1 VTGPA
6 GGGEVRAV
14 SLSDLSPKVRRRAL
28 ALASFR
34 VLLTWVVVTGAY
46 FVLPLGHESTRQV
59 VVRLVLDIG
68 LMVAFIWWQS
78 TRILHAAY
86 PELRAIEALGSI
98 VILFLVLFAALYLAM
113 SNSDASTFSEPL
125 NHTRALYFTTTV
137 FASVGFGDITAETNG
152 SQALVS
158 TQMILDLVIFGAVVR
173 LLVTA
178 VRTGLHRS
186 GRTTQEP

>member
-28 ALASFR
+28 ALASLR

-59 VVRLVLDIG
+59 VVRLVLDVGI
-68 LMVAFIWWQS
+68 MVAFIWWQS

-113 SNSDASTFSEPL
+113 SNGDASTFSEPL

-158 TQMILDLVIFGAVVR
+158 AQMILDLVIFGAVVR

-186 GRTTQEP
+186 GRTIQEP